1 MDNIKKRGLFIFLIF
16 SVFIQVYAQ
25 TINLSESHNPSKEPV
40 TYVVDFLQLDH
51 ALISDI
57 NFQRHDIV
65 RSKTEGSKI
74 IVTTKLLIV
83 LDGKLLSTQN
93 EKKQMLSTIDTKRIE
108 SVTKV
113 DKEKAFELY
122 GKKGKNGALIVKT
135 KNN

>member
-1 MDNIKKRGLFIFLIF
+1 MRSIKERTLFIFLIY
-16 SVFIQVYAQ
+16 SLSMQIQAQ
-25 TINLSESHNPSKEPV
+25 TINLSKSHNPSKEPV
-40 TYVVDFLQLDH
+40 SYIVDFLQLDYM
-51 ALISDI
+51 LISSI

-65 RSKTEGSKI
+65 RSKTEGSKV

-83 LDGKLLSTQN
+83 FDGKLLSTQS
-93 EKKQMLSTIDTKRIE
+93 EKKKILSTIDTKRIE
-108 SVTKV
+108 SIAKV